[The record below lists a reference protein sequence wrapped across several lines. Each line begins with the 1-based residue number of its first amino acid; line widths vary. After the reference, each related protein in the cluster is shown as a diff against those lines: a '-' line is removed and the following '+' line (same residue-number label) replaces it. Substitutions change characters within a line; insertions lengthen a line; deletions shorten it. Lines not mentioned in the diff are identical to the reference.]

1 MSVRKLSKSTYD
13 VLVVKNA
20 TNFSNVSIFTLTGT
34 NMYFYKYPISR

>member
-20 TNFSNVSIFTLTGT
+20 TNFSNVPIFTFTGT
-34 NMYFYKYPISR
+34 KRVT